1 MKKQTKA
8 KVAAKK
14 APAKKT
20 VKNIKKV
27 GANDAVVGAITIVR
41 DEEPSA
47 ELANKNVAASAR
59 VTKCDQVLELLRRKG
74 GVTSAEL
81 MTATGW
87 QAHSVRGFLAG
98 TVRKKMGLPLTSAKS
113 ETGERT
119 YAIAS

>member
-1 MKKQTKA
+1 MKKQTKT

-20 VKNIKKV
+20 VKSIKKV
-27 GANDAVVGAITIVR
+27 GANDTVVGAITIVR
-41 DEEPSA
+41 DQEPA
-47 ELANKNVAASAR
+47 EPANKNVAASAR

-74 GVTSAEL
+74 GATSAEL

-98 TVRKKMGLPLTSAKS
+98 TVRKKMGLPLTSAKN